1 MTIKEK
7 INKFISEKKITHA
20 EIGRGLNTSQQN
32 VSRILGESGKIP
44 LDFVVWLATEYQ
56 EIDLNKLL
64 LEENQVSIVN
74 DNVSSYDKTGRRKE
88 KALEEISAIMD
99 KYF

>member
-7 INKFISEKKITHA
+7 INKFISEKKLTHA

-44 LDFVVWLATEYQ
+44 LDFVVWLACEYP
-56 EIDLNKLL
+56 EIDLEKLIRDSDH
-64 LEENQVSIVN
+64 VSIVRE
-74 DNVSSYDKTGRRKE
+74 SPATYQKPRLKE
-88 KALEEISAIMD
+88 KALEEIGAVLD
-99 KYF
+99 KYM